1 MITSYQFVQ
10 KHWFRNNKTVFR
22 SKTLNHW
29 IVESLIDLTLNRSLK
44 LFFMKE
50 ISGYGCIQNHIL
62 VYYFYYFCHIT
73 IWQKVVCRSKF
84 NLSLWASHWIIYLN
98 DSFTTLIDS
107 RRKQATGFMSKSL
120 NHSLKW
126 FVHTSNSF
134 MNETSD
140 LLNSKPCTSMLL
152 LLILP

>member
-73 IWQKVVCRSKF
+73 IWPKVVCRSKF

-98 DSFTTLIDS
+98 DSFTT
-107 RRKQATGFMSKSL
+107 
-120 NHSLKW
+120 HSLKW